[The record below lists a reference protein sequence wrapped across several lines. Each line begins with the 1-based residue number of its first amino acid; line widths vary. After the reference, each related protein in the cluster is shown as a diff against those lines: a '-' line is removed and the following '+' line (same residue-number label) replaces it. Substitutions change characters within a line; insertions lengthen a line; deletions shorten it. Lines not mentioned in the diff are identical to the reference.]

1 MEYHRASAA
10 PAFTKKL
17 TNGHSFNGKSMYDGV
32 FAGQTKPGSRVEDYA
47 EIFGGGSGS
56 SIPFLDVPELNQRK
70 FSVDV
75 SSSKLDY
82 SNIFGGFG
90 DFDFAVSH
98 EEFVAKPTRDKK
110 RPAKTPSFSEGSF
123 SYPSSKPVGDQVLSN
138 DHASHGS
145 SNGVKQF
152 KMSYNKSTPGGKNGT
167 NGTIHVAV
175 PGVTCIVDEKTTPP
189 REKPVSSV
197 VNEPYKTNKFGEGKR
212 DNIHCEKLAS
222 DVQPCGAGKKTS
234 KGVDQLHG
242 TTKCNGSDCKQTSKG
257 VDQLHGETKS
267 NGSDCKQASEGVDQ
281 LHGETKRNGS
291 DCNDVLFGSYDF
303 GHRSSPSK
311 VTRASSMSYNKV
323 VNNRSSLKFGVPRSQ
338 SLNIDAGNSSPPY
351 LDDEVDANSVAAS
364 SAAAVKKAIEE
375 AQARLKIAKEIME
388 RRKGHTG
395 RVKSS
400 FNGSSTGKERKRE
413 KGTIKQNDFKE
424 HKAQETCEEIVA
436 SQQAS
441 GGVKMQN
448 VMKVDQVAAESE
460 DGERGFVARE
470 SAGEACAKIFISA
483 QVDCRQEVGKK
494 EAAKEG
500 ERENDVIQD
509 MNEHE
514 GEEKKIIEKP
524 EVVKETTEQ
533 ERKLDTSKEFCD
545 KDECLHRSVHDVEL
559 REPKEDET
567 KLRFGEQWEKTE
579 EKVWNELE
587 ACERKLKDPEK
598 PIEDERKVEMG
609 ELKDIDNLERLTVAH
624 RGVDVEEKHNSMIE
638 PEEIGYAVKN
648 VSKKESDEMLIEEV
662 SMQKALTK
670 KSEEAFEISKLTGER
685 KVSCEPEENNED
697 NEEEGSCASEDN
709 EQISDKMEK
718 QEIHD
723 NLRDN
728 SSDHEEEKRKLS
740 ENGVSLGDEEY
751 MEAEENGDFLEDT
764 YKMEAVGERQEG
776 AFEGRGTEEM
786 QTQID
791 QEADEMTEVRE
802 DAVDCYWEELE
813 VANNAYNDN
822 DNEFDNVG
830 ETLEPSPNVDSCE
843 TSPEFLL
850 NEENGGIAESSES
863 EATRRDSE
871 SDEVAS
877 DLEENLAFDK
887 SDLAES
893 NLKLEEIKQQAE
905 TTTDAFNFDR
915 SNLDVDTSDILFE
928 KDQYDQYSET
938 SEKSSTMEKHVE
950 ELACESVDVGEGKV
964 CLGLEENKYNF
975 EHTDEVRLVDSQ
987 LHCNFCEK
995 HEATEIAHEIA
1006 EANSTEYKEENC
1018 PEILVK
1024 EERETKDASPE
1035 EVTLKQVR
1043 LVDAQLHCELE
1054 EKHESTEIAH
1064 EIEAGQSSECE
1075 QENFPETL
1083 MKEEREIKNASQEE
1097 DELVKE
1103 EQRRVDEAKERV
1115 REREREKEKERIAV
1129 ERAIREARERA
1140 FAEARERAAAGRTN
1154 MEAHRKVKAETQGE
1168 AAKPSAEANDKAFK
1182 EAKLKAERAAVERA
1196 TAEARQRALEKALS
1210 EKASLGARNQAE
1222 KFSDSKQSF
1231 QSYDS
1236 RYKGSCPPASST
1248 YPGSSNQSASK
1259 YSEGLDVAAGES
1271 AQRCKARLER
1281 HQRTSER
1288 AAKALA
1294 EKNERDLLAQK
1305 EQAERNRLAETL
1317 DAEVKRWSSG
1327 KQGNLRAL
1335 LSTLQYILGPDSG
1348 WQSIPLTDIIATAAV
1363 KKAYRKAT
1371 LCVHPDKL
1379 QQRGATIQQKYICE
1393 KVFDLLKEA
1402 WNRFSAEER

>member
-1 MEYHRASAA
+1 MEYQRASAA
-10 PAFTKKL
+10 TAFTKKL
-17 TNGHSFNGKSMYDGV
+17 SNGHSFNGKNMYDGV
-32 FAGQTKPGSRVEDYA
+32 FGGQSKAGSRVEDYA

-98 EEFVAKPTRDKK
+98 EEFVAKQSRDKK

-123 SYPSSKPVGDQVLSN
+123 SHPSSKPVGNQVLSN
-138 DHASHGS
+138 DQASHGS
-145 SNGVKQF
+145 SNVVKQF
-152 KMSYNKSTPGGKNGT
+152 KMSYNKSIPGGKNGT

-175 PGVTCIVDEKTTPP
+175 PGFTCTVDEKVTPP
-189 REKPVSSV
+189 REKLVSSV
-197 VNEPYKTNKFGEGKR
+197 VNEPYETNKFGEGKR
-212 DNIHCEKLAS
+212 DSIHCEKPAS
-222 DVQPCGAGKKTS
+222 DVQPCCAAKKTS
-234 KGVDQLHG
+234 KGVDQLHVE
-242 TTKCNGSDCKQTSKG
+242 TKSNGSDWKQTSKGVDQMHVETKSNGSDWKQTSKG

-267 NGSDCKQASEGVDQ
+267 NGSDC
-281 LHGETKRNGS
+281 
-291 DCNDVLFGSYDF
+291 NDVLFGSYDF
-303 GHRSSPSK
+303 VHRISPSK

-323 VNNRSSLKFGVPRSQ
+323 VNNRGSLKFGVPRSQ
-338 SLNIDAGNSSPPY
+338 SFDIDAGVSSPPY

-375 AQARLKIAKEIME
+375 AQARLKVAKEIME
-388 RRKGHTG
+388 RRKGHMG
-395 RVKSS
+395 RVKPS

-413 KGTIKQNDFKE
+413 KDTVKQNDFKE
-424 HKAQETCEEIVA
+424 DKAQETCEKVVS
-436 SQQAS
+436 SQQTS

-448 VMKVDQVAAESE
+448 VMKVGKVAAESE
-460 DGERGFVARE
+460 DGERGYVARE
-470 SAGEACAKIFISA
+470 SAGETCAKNFISA
-483 QVDCRQEVGKK
+483 QGNCRQEVVKK
-494 EAAKEG
+494 EAEKEG
-500 ERENDVIQD
+500 ERDNDEIQD

-514 GEEKKIIEKP
+514 GEEKKIIEIP
-524 EVVKETTEQ
+524 EAVKAATEL

-545 KDECLHRSVHDVEL
+545 KEEFLHRSVHDVEL
-559 REPKEDET
+559 CEPKEDET

-579 EKVWNELE
+579 EKVCNELE
-587 ACERKLKDPEK
+587 VCERKLKDPEK
-598 PIEDERKVEMG
+598 PIEDERKVEVG
-609 ELKDIDNLERLTVAH
+609 ELKDADNLERLPVAH
-624 RGVDVEEKHNSMIE
+624 GEVDVEEKHNRMIE
-638 PEEIGYAVKN
+638 PEEIGYAVN
-648 VSKKESDEMLIEEV
+648 DVSEKEDNEMLIQEV
-662 SMQKALTK
+662 SMQKELTK
-670 KSEEAFEISKLTGER
+670 KSEEAFEISELPGEHN
-685 KVSCEPEENNED
+685 VSCGPEENNE
-697 NEEEGSCASEDN
+697 EEDACNSEDN
-709 EQISDKMEK
+709 EQMSDKTEK
-718 QEIHD
+718 PGILD

-728 SSDHEEEKRKLS
+728 TFDHEEGKRKLE
-740 ENGVSLGDEEY
+740 ENGDSLGNEEF

-764 YKMEAVGERQEG
+764 YQMEAADEGQE
-776 AFEGRGTEEM
+776 ESSDSRGTEEM
-786 QTQID
+786 QTHTD
-791 QEADEMTEVRE
+791 QEAGEMNEARE
-802 DAVDCYWEELE
+802 DAVDCYWDELE
-813 VANNAYNDN
+813 VADNAYN
-822 DNEFDNVG
+822 DNEFDNIG
-830 ETLEPSPNVDSCE
+830 ETLEPSTYVDSCE
-843 TSPEFLL
+843 MTPELL
-850 NEENGGIAESSES
+850 HNEENGGIAERCKAFSDSEETS
-863 EATRRDSE
+863 RDSE
-871 SDEVAS
+871 ADEVAS
-877 DLEENLAFDK
+877 DLQENLAFEK

-893 NLKLEEIKQQAE
+893 NLKPEEIKQQAE
-905 TTTDAFNFDR
+905 TTTDVFNFDR
-915 SNLDVDTSDILFE
+915 SSIDVDTADILLE

-938 SEKSSTMEKHVE
+938 SEKSLTTEKHVE
-950 ELACESVDVGEGKV
+950 ELACESVDVREDNI
-964 CLGLEENKYNF
+964 CLEREENKYNF
-975 EHTDEVRLVDSQ
+975 EHTDEVRLVDSR
-987 LHCNFCEK
+987 LDCNFGEK
-995 HEATEIAHEIA
+995 HAATEIAHEIA
-1006 EANSTEYKEENC
+1006 ADLSTEYKEENC
-1018 PEILVK
+1018 PEVLMK
-1024 EERETKDASPE
+1024 EERETKNASR
-1035 EVTLKQVR
+1035 EVTWKQVR
-1043 LVDAQLHCELE
+1043 LVDARLHCEFG

-1064 EIEAGQSSECE
+1064 EIEAVQSSEYE
-1075 QENFPETL
+1075 QENCPETL
-1083 MKEEREIKNASQEE
+1083 MKEERETENASQEE
-1097 DELVKE
+1097 VKLVKE
-1103 EQRRVDEAKERV
+1103 EQRRVDEAKERE

-1154 MEAHRKVKAETQGE
+1154 MEAQRKVKAETQGE
-1168 AAKPSAEANDKAFK
+1168 ATKPSAEANDKAFMV
-1182 EAKLKAERAAVERA
+1182 AKLKAERAAVERA

-1281 HQRTSER
+1281 HQRTAER

-1348 WQSIPLTDIIATAAV
+1348 WQPIPLTDIIATAAV